1 MEEEWNGK
9 GEGEVGDR
17 QRERGKVIEV
27 WKRVKKGK
35 GNKGGGTV
43 QKGNRLQNTLGER
56 WSGGRK
62 G

>member
-1 MEEEWNGK
+1 M
-9 GEGEVGDR
+9 GDR
-17 QRERGKVIEV
+17 QRESGKVIEV

-43 QKGNRLQNTLGER
+43 QKGKGLQNTLRER